1 MLREA
6 RIVMPV
12 LRGIVSTGAHSRL
25 MSELCAAFGGVTR
38 YQGLGSWKNDNSDQ
52 IDDVV
57 NIYDIA
63 MEAERDA
70 TWDKMF
76 QIAMK
81 AGRQLGQKAV
91 YIRYPDGSV
100 EIADTRTAAGAT
112 IAESKI
118 PLGAKRTPQVG
129 EIWETSEGALV
140 AVIKN
145 IIAKPGG
152 GLDVV
157 MLKQGTLGAYRPGTT
172 YEVDLDGKVLPDQSS
187 HPRDLKRF
195 VKDF

>member
-1 MLREA
+1 MLKEA
-6 RIVMPV
+6 RIAMPYDPQGLTYRYQHDE
-12 LRGIVSTGAHSRL
+12 LRRDLI
-25 MSELCAAFGGVTR
+25 AAFGGVTVTK
-38 YQGLGSWKNDNSDQ
+38 GEGSWNNEAGH
-52 IDDVV
+52 VA
-57 NIYDIA
+57 IYDIA

-70 TWDKMF
+70 TWDKLF

-100 EIADTRTAAGAT
+100 EIADVAAF
-112 IAESKI
+112 AENSVKRPDAPQI

-129 EIWETSEGALV
+129 EIWETSEGAVV

-157 MLKQGTLGAYRPGTT
+157 MLKHGTLGAYRPGTT